1 MESQEA
7 SKKQSWEIEKLENP
21 VINERNEARNR
32 ASDLQRRAAEIQAAR
47 YETTLYR
54 LMERSGNNRDLINV
68 LNNFTR
74 VLDGCSFYE
83 VEDQPLLRTEVKRLT
98 HSSVQKTKKIGSIN
112 L

>member
-1 MESQEA
+1 MESQEPF
-7 SKKQSWEIEKLENP
+7 KKQSWETEKLENP
-21 VINERNEARNR
+21 VINERDKARNR

-54 LMERSGNNRDLINV
+54 LMKRSSNDRDLINV

-74 VLDGCSFYE
+74 VLDSHSFYG
-83 VEDQPLLRTEVKRLT
+83 VEDQPLLPTEVKRLT
-98 HSSVQKTKKIGSIN
+98 QFFEEKTEELRSIG